1 MFLRYDQIG
10 EIFDLLSLGV
20 IVLSPE
26 RKIVSL
32 NRAAEA
38 LTGKKA
44 KDVLGKNCFD
54 IFLSYLCGGR
64 CKFLETP

>member
-38 LTGKKA
+38 LTG
-44 KDVLGKNCFD
+44 C
-54 IFLSYLCGGR
+54 SLCDSGV
-64 CKFLETP
+64 